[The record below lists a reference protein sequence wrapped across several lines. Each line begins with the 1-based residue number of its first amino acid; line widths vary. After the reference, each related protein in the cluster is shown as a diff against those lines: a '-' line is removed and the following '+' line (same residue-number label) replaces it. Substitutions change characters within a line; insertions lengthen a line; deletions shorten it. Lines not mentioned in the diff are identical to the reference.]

1 MLNSLSELKFWIAK
15 TLELYKGY
23 QIKEWFL
30 AADVTP
36 HGDYTDDA
44 WGSGDSIDYMY
55 EWVEEHTKE
64 DGFPKYV
71 ENRIGESLKDGRGDY
86 YGWVLF
92 EKEGREPIWII
103 RKHDDDGCEGW
114 WSLCRVPNHLDH
126 ADNCVK
132 DRDDEWEREYI
143 YYEFE
148 KEKRRGSESEIIFQ
162 SHTFT
167 NERLIKKI
175 IEDNVCIENWEIFGV
190 RFNIK
195 PVANMNDG
203 YYLVFCYGETDYKI
217 ITESMSIKQISDFLT
232 SAMRKI
238 KKLKST
244 GKISFEDVSDVLASL
259 ESTTTSHPEVSA
271 SSNATV

>member
-44 WGSGDSIDYMY
+44 WGSGDSVDYMY
-55 EWVEEHTKE
+55 EWVEEHTKG
-64 DGFPKYV
+64 DGFPRYV

-92 EKEGREPIWII
+92 EKEGKEPIWII
-103 RKHDDDGCEGW
+103 RKHDEEWCEAW
-114 WSLCRVPNHLDH
+114 WSLCGVPNHLNH

-143 YYEFE
+143 YSEFE
-148 KEKRRGSESEIIFQ
+148 KEKRRGSESEIIFR
-162 SHTFT
+162 SHTFGD
-167 NERLIKKI
+167 ERL
-175 IEDNVCIENWEIFGV
+175 
-190 RFNIK
+190 
-195 PVANMNDG
+195 
-203 YYLVFCYGETDYKI
+203 
-217 ITESMSIKQISDFLT
+217 
-232 SAMRKI
+232 
-238 KKLKST
+238 
-244 GKISFEDVSDVLASL
+244 
-259 ESTTTSHPEVSA
+259 
-271 SSNATV
+271 